1 MSVFCCETVWLFHI
15 YTINPTLCVHPN
27 LSYLITLLRE
37 SLRSTN
43 PEYSYFSAGILANLL
58 CDVHNPAWSDKHT
71 LFHHVQDE
79 MVSTVFKIFARCRSQ
94 LNFCLFNKKKSAIFA
109 HLNAQIHWMVLNAF
123 YGCLIDASFV
133 RLSFKKVIVNEQN
146 HALECS
152 EH

>member
-1 MSVFCCETVWLFHI
+1 MREMSVFCCETVWLFHY

-27 LSYLITLLRE
+27 LTYLITLLRE

-79 MVSTVFKIFARCRSQ
+79 MVSTAFKIFARCCSQ
-94 LNFCLFNKKKSAIFA
+94 LNFCQFNKKKLF
-109 HLNAQIHWMVLNAF
+109 L
-123 YGCLIDASFV
+123 LISMLRSIGWF
-133 RLSFKKVIVNEQN
+133 
-146 HALECS
+146 
-152 EH
+152 

>member
-1 MSVFCCETVWLFHI
+1 MLCCGLRVRFLEKRNQCQEQCLLKEWTYQHWLASYYLYIQLYTLIKHERNERIWCETVWFFHI

-27 LSYLITLLRE
+27 LTFLITLLRE

-79 MVSTVFKIFARCRSQ
+79 MVSTAFKIFAQCRSQ
-94 LNFCLFNKKKSAIFA
+94 LKL
-109 HLNAQIHWMVLNAF
+109 
-123 YGCLIDASFV
+123 
-133 RLSFKKVIVNEQN
+133 LSVQ
-146 HALECS
+146 
-152 EH
+152 